1 MKSKKAKPLRIPD
14 TLSPIQNLLCGFAGV
29 AIPRTILYPLDT
41 MKLIAGNN
49 EGELLPALKKRVC
62 EQGIPSLWNGI
73 MCDWLRIP
81 PQFILRYLVSKHLK
95 SFSFKIPGIIE
106 DTISSAIA
114 VAAVQPIEVVHSH
127 MQFDPI
133 NNPSLAKTIAHIY
146 KANGFKG
153 FFRGLTPTLIG
164 HIPYRTVQYSSILF
178 FERFVNNSRYATH
191 HSYNRDVFLSVF
203 ISAAAQA
210 SSYPFEVIRKRM
222 MSDPKIQ
229 GMSFV
234 DVVKQTYQQRGI
246 RGFYDS
252 FGIAMI
258 RVFPLMWMQQMTT
271 RELRHFT
278 ALFNYQMKMHG
289 F

>member
-1 MKSKKAKPLRIPD
+1 MKSKKNKPLQIPD

-41 MKLIAGNN
+41 MKLISGNN
-49 EGELLPALKKRVC
+49 EGQLMPALKKRVC

-73 MCDWLRIP
+73 FCDWVRLP
-81 PQFILRYLVSKHLK
+81 PQFILRYFVSRHLK
-95 SFSFKIPGIIE
+95 SLSFKIPGIIE

-114 VAAVQPIEVVHSH
+114 VAAIHPIEVVHSH

-133 NNPSLAKTIAHIY
+133 NYPSLAKTITHIY
-146 KANGFKG
+146 KTNGLKG

-178 FERFVNNSRYATH
+178 FEKLVNSPRYAPH
-191 HSYNRDVFLSVF
+191 HSYNKDVFVSVF
-203 ISAAAQA
+203 ISTVAQA

-234 DVVKQTYQQRGI
+234 DVVKQTYRERGI

-258 RVFPLMWMQQMTT
+258 RVVPIMWMQQFAT
-271 RELRHFT
+271 RELRNFT
-278 ALFNYQMKMHG
+278 ALFNYQMKIHG